1 MVGACTFTVV
11 VSSDSRYVYVDLAD
25 TGKGMSPSLK
35 KKFFESGFSP
45 NRTDEDWGCR
55 WPKGL
60 STNTTRVVSM

>member
-45 NRTDEDWGCR
+45 NRTDED
-55 WPKGL
+55 
-60 STNTTRVVSM
+60 